1 MQHKTLVATAY
12 EVEKN
17 SCMLHAAS
25 RLEKDDE
32 KSTTIHIGFK
42 MQTKA
47 STLLNV
53 MLNPAPK

>member
-1 MQHKTLVATAY
+1 MQHKTLAATAY
-12 EVEKN
+12 VVGKKSEN
-17 SCMLHAAS
+17 FHAAPE
-25 RLEKDDE
+25 LESDDE